1 MRICI
6 CAPTARKKHRFAHEF
21 HKPTHPL
28 IILSPGQFGVYVG
41 REIPNELHTST
52 PEYNFFYIDD
62 LASDVLPLLIG
73 SFLVALYLVGIFF
86 DVNLIWEAYWK

>member
-1 MRICI
+1 MS
-6 CAPTARKKHRFAHEF
+6 FASLHIHLVSCPEDSVVF
-21 HKPTHPL
+21 C
-28 IILSPGQFGVYVG
+28 VD

-52 PEYNFFYIDD
+52 PEFNFFYIDD

-86 DVNLIWEAYWK
+86 DVNLI